1 MKKMTAKKREQTAQK
16 LIDKVYLNLH
26 EKLSGM
32 DHLQKAYEGLRRM
45 ITFGALRDLDLMPA
59 DIPGMLIDI
68 EEKHREVFE
77 KSHANFDAILR
88 WQEMHNTLANKEAG
102 WQR

>member
-1 MKKMTAKKREQTAQK
+1 MQKMTAKKREQAAQK
-16 LIDKVYLNLH
+16 LINKVHLSLH

-32 DHLQKAYEGLRRM
+32 DHLQKAYEGLRNM
-45 ITFGALRDLDLMPA
+45 VTFGALRKLDLMPA

-77 KSHANFDAILR
+77 KSYVNFDSILR
-88 WQEMHNTLANKEAG
+88 WQEMHNTLAHKEAG
-102 WQR
+102 WQC

>member
-1 MKKMTAKKREQTAQK
+1 MKPMTAKKREQAAQK
-16 LIDKVYLNLH
+16 LINKVHLNLQ

-77 KSHANFDAILR
+77 KSYVNFDSILR
-88 WQEMHNTLANKEAG
+88 WQEMHNTLAQKQAG
-102 WQR
+102 

>member
-1 MKKMTAKKREQTAQK
+1 MTKMTVKKREQTAQK
-16 LIDKVYLNLH
+16 LTNKVYLNLH

-32 DHLQKAYEGLRRM
+32 DHLQKAYEELRNM
-45 ITFGALRDLDLMPA
+45 VTFGALRKLDLMPA

-77 KSHANFDAILR
+77 MSNANFDSILR
-88 WQEMHNTLANKEAG
+88 WQEMNNTLAQKEAG
-102 WQR
+102 WQC